1 MTGDVEVMVCAG
13 GAGWELPLLRGLQ
26 RPELGIR
33 VVRRCAE
40 HGELL
45 GTALRDRPR
54 AVVLDAA
61 LPWLDRDLVTTL
73 HRAGVAVL
81 AIGARTVAIERLGI
95 EVLDGDADARTVAR
109 VLQGLGP
116 VDADIGDDAAGT
128 DSIGGASRSGRGV
141 VVWGGSG

>member
-1 MTGDVEVMVCAG
+1 MSDPVRIIVAAG
-13 GAGWELPLLRGLQ
+13 GAAWELPLLRGLQ
-26 RPELGIR
+26 QPELGVR

-45 GTALRDRPR
+45 GTALRARPR

-81 AIGARTVAIERLGI
+81 AIGSRTVAIERLGI
-95 EVLDGDADARTVAR
+95 EVLDGD
-109 VLQGLGP
+109 
-116 VDADIGDDAAGT
+116 VDAT
-128 DSIGGASRSGRGV
+128 T
-141 VVWGGSG
+141 

>member
-1 MTGDVEVMVCAG
+1 MAGVTVIG
-13 GAGWELPLLRGLQ
+13 GAGSGSWELPLLRGLQ
-26 RPELGIR
+26 EPALGVR

-95 EVLDGDADARTVAR
+95 EVLDGD
-109 VLQGLGP
+109 
-116 VDADIGDDAAGT
+116 
-128 DSIGGASRSGRGV
+128 
-141 VVWGGSG
+141 